1 MRVQCVSETRITTS
15 VYVALGDLCCLSLTH
30 THTLPVALRGSSTWV
45 HSGLTSV
52 MAGAV
57 ERDPLLPVFSYVC
70 MYVCMHKYKHT
81 HTLTHTQVYVHRNA
95 TLSLILL

>member
-15 VYVALGDLCCLSLTH
+15 VYVALGDLCCLSLSH

-57 ERDPLLPVFSYVC
+57 ERVPLLPVFSYVC
-70 MYVCMHKYKHT
+70 MYVCIINTNTHTPSHT
-81 HTLTHTQVYVHRNA
+81 HRYMYTVMQPFR
-95 TLSLILL
+95 